1 MFRLLPLLLAAGLAA
16 GQTGNEGNLELSLT
30 PETLLTLDLSSG
42 SYTIVP
48 GASDKLVIKSQAKS
62 ASARR
67 KVRFGLNASTQDA
80 SVRVDG
86 PSNYAAVIEVPTN
99 INLHVRLDRGR
110 LTMAG
115 IKGDKNIESSAAKLN
130 IDVGRPDNYRTV
142 EASVNAGEI
151 QASAFHSSKSGAM
164 QTFSASGPGKYSLH
178 VHVGTGQIR
187 LFTDDSL

>member
-1 MFRLLPLLLAAGLAA
+1 MFRLLTLLLAASLTSAE
-16 GQTGNEGNLELSLT
+16 TGNEGNLELSLT

-42 SYTIVP
+42 SYRIVP
-48 GASDKLVIKSQAKS
+48 GAADKLVIKSQAKT

-99 INLHVRLDRGR
+99 INLNVRLDRGR

-115 IKGDKNIESSAAKLN
+115 IKGDKNIESSAGKLN

-142 EASVNAGEI
+142 EASVNTGEI
-151 QASAFHSSKSGAM
+151 KASAFHSSKSGAM
-164 QTFSASGPGKYSLH
+164 QTFNAIGPGKYSLH

-187 LFTDDSL
+187 LFTDESL